1 MAVMCLQLH
10 VSIATPMAV
19 IDEYHLLPSCGSSRQ
34 SPGYS
39 DLKLSA
45 AQKNR
50 DENALRPRVVF

>member
-39 DLKLSA
+39 DL
-45 AQKNR
+45 
-50 DENALRPRVVF
+50 